1 MDIEL
6 EDFKSAA
13 SALVSPNLYK
23 SENSAWDRG
32 YVCSS
37 LDSRPIKI
45 RILMRPGIEAM
56 SAVSCAH

>member
-23 SENSAWDRG
+23 SENSAW
-32 YVCSS
+32 
-37 LDSRPIKI
+37 
-45 RILMRPGIEAM
+45 IEAT